1 MLLLAEKYRPIT
13 AAPFRRNVSY
23 CEIPPCAALR
33 PYIRCFWGTDGAD
46 GGAGNNSVVIPDTCS
61 DIIFKKE
68 SDGSFSADYCGIND
82 RAFCS
87 ESAGNPVFGIRFYP
101 WSAAL
106 FSDSDLSGTRNAFFP
121 AEEYFGK
128 PVAVLCERLPFT
140 KTLAQRAKAAESELL
155 KKINLSRENPD
166 FLNTVF
172 YILENMGQAR
182 ISELS
187 RYAAVSEKTLE
198 RLFRSS
204 AGLSPKALSSLV
216 RYQLLYRKILFS
228 PDYSLLDAVEE
239 FGYTDQAHLLNDFK
253 KRHGMTPREA
263 KRFAFTESRTSESPF
278 TAARE

>member
-68 SDGSFSADYCGIND
+68 SNGSFSADYCGIND

-106 FSDSDLSGTRNAFFP
+106 FPIPIFPERETPSFPPRN
-121 AEEYFGK
+121 
-128 PVAVLCERLPFT
+128 
-140 KTLAQRAKAAESELL
+140 
-155 KKINLSRENPD
+155 
-166 FLNTVF
+166 
-172 YILENMGQAR
+172 
-182 ISELS
+182 ISENRS
-187 RYAAVSEKTLE
+187 PCCAKG
-198 RLFRSS
+198 FRSQKRSHS
-204 AGLSPKALSSLV
+204 A
-216 RYQLLYRKILFS
+216 RK
-228 PDYSLLDAVEE
+228 
-239 FGYTDQAHLLNDFK
+239 
-253 KRHGMTPREA
+253 PR
-263 KRFAFTESRTSESPF
+263 KTSC
-278 TAARE
+278 